1 MSAILDRSPAV
12 AQGVQPAVPAAGK
25 TYRFDRSYEWN
36 YVNGP
41 DYRGPWPAVP
51 DTPMKSF
58 FGLPVR
64 SRFGIPA
71 SILPNSRWLE
81 TYARLG
87 FDILTYKS
95 VRRVARACMPAPN
108 WMYLDPAS
116 LAHAMTDLDAPVMV
130 TDEAGSGIAD
140 GGGTLTTGGSFGMPS
155 MLPEIWMPEMEKCRA
170 ALSPGQVLIASVVGT
185 AGHDVSEADFI
196 ADFADLGARAI
207 EAGAHMLEINLS
219 CPNVGKA
226 EGSLYLDAELAAR
239 VARAVKKAS
248 GGRPLLL
255 KSGVIR
261 DPAHFV
267 KLLKLVAGHADGVV
281 MINAPSRRIVDAAGA
296 NAFGPGRERAGVTG
310 AAIKPIALDMT
321 RQAIALIE
329 QHKLPL
335 QVIGCGG
342 ITTPDDVRE
351 FLDAG
356 ACAAL
361 SATGAMFK
369 PHLAVELKA
378 QAPDV

>member
-1 MSAILDRSPAV
+1 MSVLPDRNASV
-12 AQGVQPAVPAAGK
+12 APGMQPDVQATGK

-41 DYRGPWPAVP
+41 DYHGPWPAVP

-108 WMYLDPAS
+108 WVFLEEAS
-116 LAHAMTDLDAPVMV
+116 LAPSMRDPDQPVVLAGELYRAPSMH
-130 TDEAGSGIAD
+130 
-140 GGGTLTTGGSFGMPS
+140 TTGGSFGMPS
-155 MLPEIWMPEMEKCRA
+155 MLPEIWMAEMEKCRA
-170 ALSPGQVLIASVVGT
+170 ALAPGQVLIASVVGT
-185 AGHDVSEADFI
+185 AAADVSEAQFV

-207 EAGAHMLEINLS
+207 EAGAHMLEVNLS

-226 EGSLYLDAELAAR
+226 EGTLYLDADLSSR

-261 DPAHFV
+261 DPLHFL
-267 KLLKLVAGHADGVV
+267 KLLKGVSGAADGLV

-296 NAFGPGRERAGVTG
+296 EAFGAGRERAGVTG
-310 AAIKPIALDMT
+310 AAIKPLALDMVK
-321 RQAIALIE
+321 QAVALIDL
-329 QHKLPL
+329 HKLPL

-342 ITTPDDVRE
+342 ITAPGDARQFVA
-351 FLDAG
+351 AG

-361 SATGAMFK
+361 SATGAMLN

-378 QAPDV
+378 LAPDL